1 MGLVRPILLKRIN
14 NEIDGLNK
22 YLELSI
28 LNVPDDVEF
37 PITLSIFLTNA
48 PARVSETEVAIG
60 HQFDLILSEDY
71 PFERPRANWKTQIF
85 HPNIMVPE
93 DGGFVCVKTL
103 DNWNFGSNLTS
114 FVIGVENLLADPNP
128 MNPYGTDSCMKASK
142 WFVAN
147 KPKFSAN
154 VSYGGKHA

>member
-14 NEIDGLNK
+14 NEIDGLNT

-28 LNVPDDVEF
+28 SNVPEDVEF
-37 PITLSIFLTNA
+37 PIVLSISLMNA
-48 PARVSETEVAIG
+48 PAQVSEDEVARG

-71 PFERPRANWKTQIF
+71 PFERPRANWRTQIF
-85 HPNIMVPE
+85 HPNIMMPE

-103 DNWNFGSNLTS
+103 DNWSFGSNLTS
-114 FVIGVENLLADPNP
+114 FVVGVENLLADPNP
-128 MNPYGTDSCMKASK
+128 MNPYGTDSCMQASK
-142 WFVAN
+142 WCIAN

-154 VSYGGKHA
+154 VSYGDKNA